1 MRQGG
6 WKLIVDTEGKMK
18 TKVQLY
24 NLDEDLAEKH
34 DLVAA
39 EPGRVAE
46 MQALLQR
53 IVFDGRSTP
62 GPKQPND
69 GKLKRFSQAD

>member
-1 MRQGG
+1 VRHGG
-6 WKLIVDTEGKMK
+6 WKLIVDTEGKLK

-24 NLDEDLAEKH
+24 NLDEDVGEKK
-34 DLVAA
+34 DLVTR
-39 EPGRVAE
+39 EPGRAAE
-46 MQALLQR
+46 MQALLEK

-69 GKLKRFSQAD
+69 GKLKRFLRAE